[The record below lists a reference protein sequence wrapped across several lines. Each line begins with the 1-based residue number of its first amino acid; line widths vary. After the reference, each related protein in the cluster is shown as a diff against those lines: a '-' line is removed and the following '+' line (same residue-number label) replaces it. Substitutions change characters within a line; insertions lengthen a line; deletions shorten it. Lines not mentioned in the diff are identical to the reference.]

1 MSLSTQHPNWG
12 QVDSAGHGAPA
23 IAFMDGVT
31 VPSSGTEL
39 ADPSAFDQIRWMP
52 IGKIIYSKDANR
64 TAYNYRVGFRLVAQ
78 FTWGYLTKSQRETI
92 IGFVNLNTA
101 GAIRLWPHS
110 DKTSV
115 YYDMIFDPQ
124 TNVDHYL
131 HKRPLGYT
139 GTVYLVG
146 QRKFNKIPITGTKY
160 HFCDDSEGSYTT
172 SDELAY
178 FSSSSAVYTDEDEE
192 VSFFNGGQ

>member
-1 MSLSTQHPNWG
+1 MSLSEQYPDWG

-23 IAFMDGVT
+23 IAFLDGVT

-39 ADPSAFDQIRWMP
+39 ADPSAFDQIRWKP
-52 IGKIIYSKDANR
+52 ISKVLYSKDANR
-64 TAYNYRVGFRLVAQ
+64 TAYIYRVGFRLIAQ
-78 FTWGYLTKSQRETI
+78 FSWGYLTKSQRETI
-92 IGFVNLNTA
+92 IGFINLNET

-110 DKTSV
+110 DKSSV

-131 HKRPLGYT
+131 NKRPLGYS
-139 GTVYLVG
+139 GTIYLLG
-146 QRKFNKIPITGTKY
+146 QTVFSKIPITGTKY
-160 HFCDDSEGSYTT
+160 HFCDDDEGSYTS

-178 FSSSSAVYTDEDEE
+178 FSSASAEYTDDDEK
-192 VSFFNGGQ
+192 VSYFNGGE